1 MKSVAIYTA
10 SFLMSVILMGLAQVF
25 DYCRWY
31 RDGGRV
37 VPGQRRANQLFVL
50 AALCVPVLLASVRKN
65 VGTDYYNYQVLYRLI
80 NSFTSFRDF
89 AGQSSRTE
97 PGFMLLNVAAFR
109 FFHSGQMV
117 FALSAVLI
125 YGLFFAGIV
134 KEHKHHSVML
144 GLFVFYTLFFFQSF
158 NIVRQY
164 IALGIVFC
172 SLGALCERRAGRFFV
187 GVFLASLFH
196 NTALL
201 VAPFYFLYGQSVWCR
216 RLRYACYAGLLLLL
230 AVFAL
235 APSLLTGMGGAMA
248 QVSGRSLRLG
258 ILFKRLPLLLLIG
271 WYYPQMKARDER
283 CRIWLS
289 LYLISIVICHFGYFY
304 VVFNRMALFF
314 EVALIHLLPCAI
326 RSIRSRGE
334 RIFVGLLLVS
344 YLCLWCGQSMLLDN
358 LGTCI
363 PYQTIF

>member
-1 MKSVAIYTA
+1 MSSVGIYTA
-10 SFLMSVILMGLAQVF
+10 SFLMSLLLMGLAQVF
-25 DYCRWY
+25 DDRQWRW
-31 RDGGRV
+31 DGTCP
-37 VPGQRRANQLFVL
+37 VPGRRRANLLFVL
-50 AALCVPVLLASVRKN
+50 AALSIPVLLASVRKD

-80 NSFTSFRDF
+80 NSFVSFREF
-89 AGQSSRTE
+89 AAQSGRTE

-109 FFHSGQMV
+109 LFHSGQMV

-134 KEHKHHSVML
+134 SAHEQHSVML

-164 IALGIVFC
+164 IAMGIVFC
-172 SLGALCERRAGRFFV
+172 SLKALCERRAGRY
-187 GVFLASLFH
+187 FLGIFAAGLFH

-201 VAPFYFLYGQSVWCR
+201 VAPFYILYGKPVWCR
-216 RLRYACYAGLLLLL
+216 WLKYACYAGLLLLL
-230 AVFAL
+230 AVFVL

-258 ILFKRLPLLLLIG
+258 ILLKRLPLLLLIG

-283 CRIWLS
+283 CKVWLS
-289 LYLISIVICHFGYFY
+289 LYLISILIYHFGYFY

-334 RIFVGLLLVS
+334 RIFVGLLLAA